1 MRRESLQHPIN
12 FSGLAAEE
20 QIAYINDREVGAGR
34 RLANLVRAGRQQPQ
48 RVPLGS
54 LSISHLIP
62 DIKNMTQTERPKGPP
77 LQKYHIHPLTRYHI
91 RARTNARAVLMYRG

>member
-1 MRRESLQHPIN
+1 MRRENLQHPIK

-62 DIKNMTQTERPKGPP
+62 DIKDMPQMERPKGAP
-77 LQKYHIHPLTRYHI
+77 LQKYRIHPLPRCHI
-91 RARTNARAVLMYRG
+91 RAQTSARAVLMCRG